1 MQIVLGVLLR
11 PVHAWFVFKSSA
23 VFGYICQRGE
33 EILYK
38 HNLDSG
44 YLVVDEVMDLFI
56 LWLLDY
62 LFNR

>member
-33 EILYK
+33 EILY
-38 HNLDSG
+38 SG

-62 LFNR
+62 LLNR

>member
-11 PVHAWFVFKSSA
+11 PVHGLFLRA
-23 VFGYICQRGE
+23 VQFLDICQRGE

-56 LWLLDY
+56 L
-62 LFNR
+62 

>member
-11 PVHAWFVFKSSA
+11 PVHGLFLRA
-23 VFGYICQRGE
+23 VQFLDICQRGE
-33 EILYK
+33 EILY
-38 HNLDSG
+38 SG
-44 YLVVDEVMDLFI
+44 YLVVDEVMNLFI